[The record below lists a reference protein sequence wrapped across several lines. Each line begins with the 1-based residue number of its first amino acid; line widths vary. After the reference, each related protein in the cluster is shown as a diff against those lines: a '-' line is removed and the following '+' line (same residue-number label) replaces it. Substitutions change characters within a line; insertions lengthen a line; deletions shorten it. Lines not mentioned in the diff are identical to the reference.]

1 MNLQQKVKEWEQYE
15 GEKQKLLQ
23 YLKEAEKELEK
34 PAATTGQDLA
44 EKDLKSKKVCLFLFV
59 VFLSQ
64 LESFTHWETSPL
76 PCLLTIAFLHG
87 SFVIFFSKNRNCRS
101 L

>member
-1 MNLQQKVKEWEQYE
+1 MLMNLQQKVKEWEQYE

-44 EKDLKSKKVCLFLFV
+44 EKDLKSKKVCLFCLFV
-59 VFLSQ
+59 VFC
-64 LESFTHWETSPL
+64 P
-76 PCLLTIAFLHG
+76 I
-87 SFVIFFSKNRNCRS
+87 
-101 L
+101 

>member
-1 MNLQQKVKEWEQYE
+1 MFLNLQQKVKEWEQYE

-59 VFLSQ
+59 VFHSWGDIAVAISLNHCIS
-64 LESFTHWETSPL
+64 SWEF
-76 PCLLTIAFLHG
+76 CYFL
-87 SFVIFFSKNRNCRS
+87 FKK
-101 L
+101 